1 MLPKINRLKKKR
13 DFENIFKTGK
23 ISRGDFLIVREAKNG
38 LGITRCGFVV
48 SNKISPKAVVR
59 NKIRRRL
66 RDIVR
71 KKMQDFKTS
80 KDIVVAALPGIE
92 KKDFSEIKEAV
103 DALLEKAGLLKKII

>member
-1 MLPKINRLKKKR
+1 MLPKINRLKKKK

-23 ISRGDFLIVREAKNG
+23 VSRGDFLIIREAKNS

-48 SNKISPKAVVR
+48 SNKISKKAVVR

-71 KKMQDFKTS
+71 KKIQDFETS
-80 KDIVVAALPGIE
+80 KDVVIAALPGLE
-92 KKDFSEIKEAV
+92 KKDFSETRESTEA
-103 DALLEKAGLLKKII
+103 LLKKAGILNG